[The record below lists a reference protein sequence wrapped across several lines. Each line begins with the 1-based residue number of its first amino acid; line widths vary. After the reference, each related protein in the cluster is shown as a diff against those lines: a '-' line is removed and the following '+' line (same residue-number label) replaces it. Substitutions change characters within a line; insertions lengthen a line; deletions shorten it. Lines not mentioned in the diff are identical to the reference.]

1 MYSRVT
7 LLEIDTMRSDVS
19 EAAAQFEAEVMPQLR
34 ELEGFV
40 GAVVLATPEGKG
52 MVITV
57 WETEEAVAASA
68 DFAATQVE
76 RFVTLYAAP
85 PGREYYEVLYADM
98 PETPV
103 AAR

>member
-7 LLEIDTMRSDVS
+7 LLEIDTMRAAPAD
-19 EAAAQFEAEVMPQLR
+19 AAALFEAEVMPQLR

-52 MVITV
+52 MVVTV
-57 WETEEAVAASA
+57 WETEEAVRASA
-68 DFAATQVE
+68 GFAATQVE

-98 PETPV
+98 PEIPV
-103 AAR
+103 GAL